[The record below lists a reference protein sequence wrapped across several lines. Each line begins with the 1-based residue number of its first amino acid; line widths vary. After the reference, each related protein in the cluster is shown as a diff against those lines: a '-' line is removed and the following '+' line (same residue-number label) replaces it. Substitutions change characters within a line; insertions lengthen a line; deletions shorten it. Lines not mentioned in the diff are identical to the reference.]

1 MIEILLG
8 IFYLLSID
16 ISSDNGVFSAQ
27 VDYSGGTNCVVQQIT
42 MYRDGMCLYTRER
55 PEAHTFYIS
64 DIGTVFALSDQQL
77 YFYDQQGNVK
87 TLQDLIFPNGFGF
100 STDNHNFFASDRN
113 ELNVYARTGE
123 LVYKLKPCRLCLGF
137 EHGRFIATVS
147 NDTLFFYEDGIEVA
161 TRRLSTPYI
170 RTLRISEDKRSLII
184 EMPNSF
190 EAVEFPF
197 GTKRE
202 K

>member
-1 MIEILLG
+1 MIEIFLG
-8 IFYLLSID
+8 LFYLFSINL
-16 ISSDNGVFSAQ
+16 SSDNGVFSAQ

-42 MYRDGMCLYTRER
+42 MYRDKMSLYTIES

-64 DIGTVFALSDQQL
+64 DTGAVFALSDQQL

-87 TLQDLIFPNGFGF
+87 TLQDLTFPNGFGF

-113 ELNVYARTGE
+113 TLNVYSRNGE
-123 LVYKLKPCRLCLGF
+123 LIYELNPCRLFIGF
-137 EHGRFIATVS
+137 EQGRYIATVS

-161 TRRLSTPYI
+161 TRHLSTPYI
-170 RTLRISEDKRSLII
+170 RRLYISDDKRCVVV
-184 EMPNSF
+184 EMPNTF
-190 EAVEFPF
+190 ETIEFSAE
-197 GTKRE
+197 TEQE